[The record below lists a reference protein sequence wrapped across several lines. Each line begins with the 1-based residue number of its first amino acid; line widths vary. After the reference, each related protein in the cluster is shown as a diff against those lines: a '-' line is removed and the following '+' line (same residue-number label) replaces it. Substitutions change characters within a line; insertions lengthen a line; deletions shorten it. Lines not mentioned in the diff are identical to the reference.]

1 MKTGKKKD
9 NSFKLIFHYLK
20 EDKVKMILLV
30 ILMICNYI
38 PDLCCPIFIGKALEF
53 LLLKKYALFVKY
65 LVLYFSGY
73 VIVYGV
79 LFVIGLNHFIQKMH
93 LKILEKILK
102 EYFLR
107 MMMLDIKML
116 RNYIILLPNLMQ
128 MK

>member
-53 LLLKKYALFVKY
+53 LLLKKYTLFVSQALMRK
-65 LVLYFSGY
+65 
-73 VIVYGV
+73 
-79 LFVIGLNHFIQKMH
+79 
-93 LKILEKILK
+93 
-102 EYFLR
+102 
-107 MMMLDIKML
+107 
-116 RNYIILLPNLMQ
+116 IILMTYVYLTQ
-128 MK
+128 VITQQRG

>member
-1 MKTGKKKD
+1 MKIGKKKD

-79 LFVIGLNHFIQKMH
+79 LLIPRTILYNKLQMSFINKVCKDM
-93 LKILEKILK
+93 
-102 EYFLR
+102 
-107 MMMLDIKML
+107 
-116 RNYIILLPNLMQ
+116 
-128 MK
+128 